1 MSEIPISRVTKIA
14 LVLGVIGFAVSIIVA
29 IDAVE
34 EEQDYNSRF
43 YDQALSDSFLI
54 QLYMFPFN
62 DNDTVTLYYE
72 GEHNE
77 VIHIVHTEPNPDY
90 SYIGK
95 NVYEYRFHF
104 DHELTIEEI
113 E

>member
-1 MSEIPISRVTKIA
+1 MKVSRIFKGFI
-14 LVLGVIGFAVSIIVA
+14 IGAVSAFVISSVIIIVA
-29 IDAVE
+29 SNQVDK
-34 EEQDYNSRF
+34 DYNSRF
-43 YDQALSDSFLI
+43 YKQALSNDLLI

-72 GEHNE
+72 GDHNE

-90 SYIGK
+90 AYIDK

-104 DHELTIEEI
+104 DYEVTIEEI
-113 E
+113 EWR